1 MNSAHL
7 VFLRKL
13 EYYEGM
19 MFLTT
24 NRVDCIDDAFQS
36 RIDVTLKMPEL
47 TADMRR
53 QLWETSIKD
62 LNPDTYEIDFETAL
76 PRLEKEQMN
85 GRDIRNTIKGAHLMA
100 SHYGEKL
107 TLDRLFIMMGF
118 RMTSSFQETL

>member
-1 MNSAHL
+1 MDPAHL

-24 NRVDCIDDAFQS
+24 NRINCIDDAFQS

-53 QLWETSIKD
+53 QLWEASIKD
-62 LNPDTYEIDFETAL
+62 LNPDTYEIDFETDL
-76 PRLEKEQMN
+76 RRLEKEDMN

-107 TLDRLFIMMGF
+107 NLDRLLTMMGF
-118 RMTSSFQETL
+118 RMTGSFQEMV

>member
-1 MNSAHL
+1 MDPAHL

-85 GRDIRNTIKGAHLMA
+85 GRDIRNIIKGAHLMA
-100 SHYGEKL
+100 SHYGENL

-118 RMTSSFQETL
+118 RMTGSFQETL